1 VNEDELKEIEK
12 NPFDALVNF
21 FIGVADN
28 EILLISSIMMLVLFI
43 IFIRLMVRSYLR
55 AIGDVSEVSNYIKEL
70 EQKSLGNNSKDN
82 DKETYAKKMI
92 FIAKNITNKK
102 NSFSHELSVLQKN
115 IIFIGDNAAPLL
127 PAGLTRE
134 LFEAS
139 RIEAM
144 RIPTGTINRG
154 SLFITLGVFGTFLG
168 LTMGVSQASDGLA
181 STDIMLA
188 RQAMGDLLG
197 GAELAFITSLLGL
210 VMTVFYNEVLSAYRK
225 KLSQAS
231 GDLLSILDHGFLPVN
246 TALISAMQVKSLSAD
261 ISNLNNTILNCN
273 KILSELRGIMNSNNV
288 IVSDGFKSMKTQG
301 DYLIV
306 SFRDAI
312 SHKKE
317 IINENQELSSQSG
330 EK

>member
-1 VNEDELKEIEK
+1 
-12 NPFDALVNF
+12 
-21 FIGVADN
+21 
-28 EILLISSIMMLVLFI
+28 
-43 IFIRLMVRSYLR
+43 
-55 AIGDVSEVSNYIKEL
+55 
-70 EQKSLGNNSKDN
+70 
-82 DKETYAKKMI
+82 
-92 FIAKNITNKK
+92 
-102 NSFSHELSVLQKN
+102 
-115 IIFIGDNAAPLL
+115 
-127 PAGLTRE
+127 
-134 LFEAS
+134 
-139 RIEAM
+139 
-144 RIPTGTINRG
+144 
-154 SLFITLGVFGTFLG
+154 
-168 LTMGVSQASDGLA
+168 MGVSQASDGLA

-210 VMTVFYNEVLSAYRK
+210 IMTVFYNEVLSAYRK